1 MSTSARKTGYHH
13 GDLRNALIE
22 AGLQLIEKNE
32 FSKIGLREAARTAK
46 VSPGAPYRHFA
57 SREALLAAIAARG
70 FEALTAASEAVKQ
83 EHPGSPLNRLGH
95 VYLDF
100 ALANRNLFRLMFS
113 GELRKQDH
121 PELMEAAQRS
131 IQSLQAA
138 MRSTGTPHTR
148 EASVGAWALVHGLA
162 HLLVD
167 QQLSPDMMEGAARDR
182 LIDTVTAI
190 YGKGLRAT

>member
-1 MSTSARKTGYHH
+1 MSTSNRKAGYHH

-32 FSKIGLREAARTAK
+32 FSKIGLREAARAAK

-70 FEALTAASEAVKQ
+70 FETLTAASETVKQ

-121 PELMEAAQRS
+121 PELMDAAQRS

-138 MRSTGTPHTR
+138 MRSTGTLHTR

-167 QQLSPDMMEGAARDR
+167 EQLSPDLMEGEARDR
-182 LIDTVTAI
+182 LISTVTEI
-190 YGKGLRAT
+190 YGKGLRAK